1 MKNLSNLLRV
11 LFCLGI
17 LILLSFKGQA
27 QATNAK
33 PVRNLNGGTS
43 IHYQT
48 AFGLRLGNQF
58 GLTAKRFLWDGDMA
72 EVMLTSHINRKGIV
86 GTLLYEWHRNAFEG
100 RNWYWFYGFGPH
112 VGYYQYKNY
121 YETDDDPEKARK
133 DGNFVEFGADAI
145 IGLEYG
151 FKMTPITISA
161 DVKPFLNLAGGNT
174 GGVDGAISVRYVF

>member
-11 LFCLGI
+11 LFCLGL

-43 IHYQT
+43 MHYQN
-48 AFGLRLGNQF
+48 AFGIRLGNQF
-58 GLTAKRFLWDGDMA
+58 GLTAKRYLWDGDMVEA
-72 EVMLTSHINRKGIV
+72 ILSSHIDKKGIV
-86 GTLLYEWHRNAFEG
+86 GTVLYEWHRNAFEG
-100 RNWYWFYGFGPH
+100 RNLYWFYGGGPH

-121 YETDDDPEKARK
+121 YEEGDPENTSDKK
-133 DGNFVEFGADAI
+133 NFVEFGVDAI

-151 FKMTPITISA
+151 FQNTPLTLSL
-161 DVKPFLNLAGGNT
+161 DVKPFLSSAKGNT
-174 GGVDGAISVRYVF
+174 GGIDGALSVRYVF